1 MSGITEPTPT
11 HEADAPRRGRNNVK
25 IDAFHDGGFEC
36 AQLEKSGHRAG
47 LDAMLLGAS
56 LPGNALGMLADLGAG
71 CGVAGLAALNLYRD
85 LDLVSVEFN
94 DEMFDLL
101 QRTAQLPA
109 NARFHS
115 RIRPLQADVTKSGAD
130 RLEQGLQD
138 NTFDYVI
145 MNPPYN
151 TGSYRP
157 PVDKVRREAYSLGEG
172 GLDAWLRTAAAIMRQ
187 GGMLS
192 MIYRTE
198 NLGSVMACCQGR
210 FGGLEILPVHSR
222 AGEAAKRIIVRAT
235 KGSRAP
241 LSILPGFVVHQ
252 EDGSPT
258 RLADDI
264 FRGKA
269 TLGL

>member
-1 MSGITEPTPT
+1 MV
-11 HEADAPRRGRNNVK
+11 RRGHDSVK
-25 IDAFHDGGFEC
+25 IDAFHDGAFEC
-36 AQLEKSGHRAG
+36 AQFEKSGHRAG

-56 LPGNALGMLADLGAG
+56 LPKNALGMLADLGAG
-71 CGVAGLAALNLYRD
+71 CGVAGFAALNLYRD
-85 LDLVSVEFN
+85 LDLVSVELN
-94 DEMFDLL
+94 DEMFDML
-101 QRTAQLPA
+101 QRTVNLSA

-115 RIRPLQADVTKSGAD
+115 RVRPLQGDVMKSGAD

-138 NTFDYVI
+138 NAFDYVI

-157 PVDKVRREAYSLGEG
+157 PADKVRREAYALGEG
-172 GLDAWLRTAAAIMRQ
+172 GLDAWLRTAAAVLRP

-210 FGGLEILPVHSR
+210 FGGLEILPVHSK
-222 AGEAAKRIIVRAT
+222 AGEAAKRVIVRAT